1 MATNFMIGGLKRA
14 RAAFAMVSPG
24 EVRRRAAL
32 PVCFGVVAG
41 SEEAYAAM
49 EEFLIPPEHSAAARR
64 ALKESVWRAN
74 DPEAPGDVDLQLYEE
89 GLPRPR
95 GAFVFHAGDPARTVT
110 EIISVRKDLELA
122 LASRFP
128 VFRAQVAERSIRA
141 ISQENALF
149 AVATALPDA
158 IPSLAELPWSF
169 GEFASDTAF
178 ITGNQLRMAFLLAA
192 AHGKPVGYM
201 EQKAELAAIAAGAFG
216 WRALARELVGK
227 IPLGGGL
234 IPKGAIAFAATYA
247 IGRGLERLYG
257 TGKAMGRREVA
268 SIYQR
273 ARAAEAQLN
282 THLL

>member
-1 MATNFMIGGLKRA
+1 
-14 RAAFAMVSPG
+14 
-24 EVRRRAAL
+24 
-32 PVCFGVVAG
+32 
-41 SEEAYAAM
+41 
-49 EEFLIPPEHSAAARR
+49 
-64 ALKESVWRAN
+64 
-74 DPEAPGDVDLQLYEE
+74 
-89 GLPRPR
+89 
-95 GAFVFHAGDPARTVT
+95 
-110 EIISVRKDLELA
+110 
-122 LASRFP
+122 
-128 VFRAQVAERSIRA
+128 
-141 ISQENALF
+141 
-149 AVATALPDA
+149 
-158 IPSLAELPWSF
+158 
-169 GEFASDTAF
+169 
-178 ITGNQLRMAFLLAA
+178 MAFLLAA